1 MNFRKTTAAAFA
13 VVALAASVTA
23 CGKSGS
29 PGGSATASANANAN
43 ASGNGASAAPTL
55 SAYPA
60 KSGVKLSGSPTFDRI
75 TKNGYITI
83 GVKADQP
90 NLGFEDPATKTY
102 SGFDIEIAKMVAADL
117 GYDLSKIKFKTI
129 ESKFREDA
137 IKGGQVDLYV
147 GTYTINDKRK
157 EKVSFAGPYF
167 IAGQDLL
174 VKKDSTIKDK
184 ADLKGKRVCS
194 VTNSTSLD
202 RIKAQVSEAKR
213 VVFAAYSQCVD
224 SLKSGQVD
232 AVTTDDAI
240 LKGFAS
246 QYADTLKV
254 LGKPFSEEP
263 YGIGLAKGDTVLQ
276 DAVNAALKA
285 HEDNGD
291 WQTAYDATLGKSGST
306 ATIPPLDS

>member
-1 MNFRKTTAAAFA
+1 MNLRKTTAAAFA

-29 PGGSATASANANAN
+29 PGASAAPS
-43 ASGNGASAAPTL
+43 ASGNGASAAATL
-55 SAYPA
+55 SAYPT

-75 TKNGYITI
+75 TKNGSITI

-117 GYDLSKIKFKTI
+117 GYGLDKIKFKTI
-129 ESKFREDA
+129 ESAAREDA

-147 GTYTINDKRK
+147 GTYTINDERK
-157 EKVSFAGPYF
+157 KLVSFAGPYF

-184 ADLKGKRVCS
+184 ADLKGKKVCS
-194 VTNSTSLD
+194 VTGSTSLT
-202 RIKAQVSEAKR
+202 RIKNLVPGAKP
-213 VVFAAYSQCVD
+213 VEYGSYSLCVEN
-224 SLKSGQVD
+224 LQSGQVD

-240 LKGFAS
+240 LQGYAG
-246 QYADTLKV
+246 QYAGTLKA

-276 DAVNAALKA
+276 QAVNAALKA

-291 WQTAYDATLGKSGST
+291 WQKAYDATLGKSGNT